1 MASRLGGDE
10 FVVLLEDIIN
20 PQDAARV
27 AEEIIADL
35 SKPFKLSQSDE
46 VQIGVSIG
54 ISLYPQHGG
63 SLDILLDHADAAM
76 YRAKQMDRGCFAY
89 FSENLTITACKRI
102 EVETRLRRAIFP
114 PLACLLS

>member
-1 MASRLGGDE
+1 MVARLGGDE

-35 SKPFKLSQSDE
+35 SNPFKLSQSDE
-46 VQIGVSIG
+46 VKIGVSIG

-63 SLDILLDHADAAM
+63 SLDILWIMPMPRCIEQNKWAVDA
-76 YRAKQMDRGCFAY
+76 
-89 FSENLTITACKRI
+89 LP
-102 EVETRLRRAIFP
+102 IF
-114 PLACLLS
+114 LKT